1 MSVIRQSDAFGR
13 HTRRRLVGVGAAV
26 CAATLETLAVGV
38 WFLLVVDGSRS
49 VSTALAGLG
58 VLFCGALLR
67 MGVYGLTT
75 TAIDDILTPVR
86 IGATL
91 TLVTGWLVWLLAA
104 ELTGGVFGLIVA
116 GTLLATILTIQ
127 FLLERRVFRLTDTQR
142 GQFTAL
148 LAAGLI
154 AIGAT
159 ILLASAWFSDWSVLS
174 ESFSL
179 GDRTLVIQVEAI
191 QVGLLVFGVFV
202 FLAHQRRFQQTL
214 EP

>member
-1 MSVIRQSDAFGR
+1 MSVIRQPDVFGR
-13 HTRRRLVGVGAAV
+13 HTRRRLVGMSAAV
-26 CAATLETLAVGV
+26 CTAVLETLAVGL

-49 VSTALAGLG
+49 ISTALAALG
-58 VLFCGALLR
+58 ILFCGALLR
-67 MGVYGLTT
+67 MGVYGLTA
-75 TAIDDILTPVR
+75 TAVDDILTPLRV
-86 IGATL
+86 GATL

-104 ELTGGVFGLIVA
+104 ELTGGLFGLLVA

-159 ILLASAWFSDWSVLS
+159 ILLASAWFSEWSVLS
-174 ESFSL
+174 EPFSL
-179 GDRTLVIQVEAI
+179 GERTLVVQVEAI
-191 QVGLLVFGVFV
+191 QIGLLVFGVFV
-202 FLAHQRRFQQTL
+202 FLAHQRRFQHTL